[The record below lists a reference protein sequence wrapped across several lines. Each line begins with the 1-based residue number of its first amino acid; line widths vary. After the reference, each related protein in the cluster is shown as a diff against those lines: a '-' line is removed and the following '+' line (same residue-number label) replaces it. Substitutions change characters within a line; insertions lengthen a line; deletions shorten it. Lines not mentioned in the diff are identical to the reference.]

1 MWRWWRRVHFSQEL
15 TGRTFPEILEE
26 LAEQVGVELPKQQ
39 RMSEED
45 LAHLKAQREKYDVMD
60 ASQRFFTTLLNS
72 PKGQR
77 GQRYLFEKGKCRRT
91 S

>member
-1 MWRWWRRVHFSQEL
+1 MWRWWRRSFSTEL

-26 LAEQVGVELPKQQ
+26 LAEQVGVELPKQ

-45 LAHLKAQREKYDVMD
+45 LAHLKAQRENRCDGCVTKILH
-60 ASQRFFTTLLNS
+60 TLLNS